1 MTTVEYY
8 LLDVFTDQ
16 PFTGNPLAVFLEA
29 GELETST
36 MQALAN
42 ELNLAE
48 TVFLGDATGPNH
60 FPMRIFTPTQELL
73 FAGHPTV
80 GTAHL
85 LAALNLVDREQ
96 TLVLQPPIGELAVR
110 YDQGRATFTTAKPAT
125 VMASTI
131 DHATAAE
138 LLGLKG
144 HQVIGNPVLASF
156 GLPFHLIE
164 LADVAALES
173 VRISTTTWANAV
185 APSSAEQV
193 YLYVAEQQHSAEMRI
208 RSRMFSMENSLCE
221 DPATGS
227 AAAALTGY
235 LASLQPDAL
244 QCKIYQGVEM
254 GRPSAIYTA
263 ANGNIKAGFVQ
274 VGGNALVVGRGAFE
288 IHQTIV
294 DKC

>member
-1 MTTVEYY
+1 MKTVEYY

-48 TVFLGDATGPNH
+48 TVFLSAATRPNH
-60 FPMRIFTPTQELL
+60 FPMRIFTPTQELA

-85 LAALNLVDREQ
+85 LAALSLVDREQ
-96 TLVLQPPIGELAVR
+96 PLVLQPPIGELAVR
-110 YDQGRATFTTAKPAT
+110 YGQERATFTTAKPAK
-125 VMASTI
+125 VMASSI

-138 LLGLKG
+138 LSGLEM
-144 HQVIGNPVLASF
+144 HQVVVDPVIASC
-156 GLPFHLIE
+156 GLPYHLIE
-164 LADVAALES
+164 LTDVAALES
-173 VRISTTTWANAV
+173 VQIATTTWASAV

-193 YLYVAEQQHSAEMRI
+193 YLYVIEQHDGAETVVH
-208 RSRMFSMENSLCE
+208 SRMFCTHTSLCE

-244 QCKIYQGVEM
+244 QCKIHQGVEM
-254 GRPSAIYTA
+254 GRPSVIHTA
-263 ANGNIKAGFVQ
+263 ANGGIKTGFVE
-274 VGGNALVVGRGAFE
+274 VGGNAAVVGRGAFD
-288 IHQTIV
+288 IHQTIG
-294 DKC
+294 

>member
-1 MTTVEYY
+1 MKTVEYY
-8 LLDVFTDQ
+8 LLDVFTHQ

-48 TVFLGDATGPNH
+48 TVFLGAATGPNH
-60 FPMRIFTPTQELL
+60 FPMRIFTPTHELA

-85 LAALNLVDREQ
+85 LAALNLVNRDQ
-96 TLVLQPPIGELAVR
+96 TLLLQPPIGELAVS
-110 YDQGRATFTTAKPAT
+110 YDQERATFTTAQPADIT
-125 VMASTI
+125 DSTL

-138 LLGLKG
+138 LLGLEA
-144 HQVIGNPVLASF
+144 HQVVGNPVVASF

-164 LADVAALES
+164 LADIAALES

-185 APSSAEQV
+185 APSSVDQV

-208 RSRMFSMENSLCE
+208 HSRMFSMENSLCE

-235 LASLQPDAL
+235 LAYLQPDAL
-244 QCKIYQGVEM
+244 QCKIHQGVEM
-254 GRPSAIYTA
+254 GRPSVIHTV
-263 ANGNIKAGFVQ
+263 ANGDIESGYVK
-274 VGGNALVVGRGAFE
+274 VGGNAVVVGKGAFD
-288 IHQTIV
+288 IHQTIG
-294 DKC
+294 

>member
-1 MTTVEYY
+1 MKTAEYY

-48 TVFLGDATGPNH
+48 TVFLSAVTGPNH
-60 FPMRIFTPTQELL
+60 YPMRIFTPTQELP

-85 LAALNLVDREQ
+85 LAALNLVNHEQ
-96 TLVLQPPIGELAVR
+96 TLRLQPPIGELAVS
-110 YDQGRATFTTAKPAT
+110 YGQGRATFTTAKPAT
-125 VMASTI
+125 IMASSI

-138 LLGLKG
+138 LLGLEE
-144 HQVIGNPVLASF
+144 HQVIGNPVFASF

-173 VRISTTTWANAV
+173 VRMSTTTWAGAV
-185 APSSAEQV
+185 APSSAEQI
-193 YLYVAEQQHSAEMRI
+193 YLYVAGKQHSAEMLI

-244 QCKIYQGVEM
+244 QCKIHQGVEM
-254 GRPSAIYTA
+254 GRPSIIYTA
-263 ANGNIKAGFVQ
+263 ANGDIESGYVK
-274 VGGNALVVGRGAFE
+274 VGGHAVVVGKGVFE
-288 IHQTIV
+288 AHL
-294 DKC
+294 

>member
-1 MTTVEYY
+1 MKTVEYY

-48 TVFLGDATGPNH
+48 TVFLSAATRPNH
-60 FPMRIFTPTQELL
+60 FPMRIFTSTQELA

-110 YDQGRATFTTAKPAT
+110 YGQGRATFTTAQPAIIT
-125 VMASTI
+125 DSTL

-138 LLGLKG
+138 LLGLEA
-144 HQVIGNPVLASF
+144 HQVVGNPVLASF

-193 YLYVAEQQHSAEMRI
+193 YLYVVEQQHSAEMRI

-244 QCKIYQGVEM
+244 QCKIHQGVEM
-254 GRPSAIYTA
+254 GRPSVIHTA
-263 ANGNIKAGFVQ
+263 ANGGIKTGFVE
-274 VGGNALVVGRGAFE
+274 VGGNASVVGRGAFD
-288 IHQTIV
+288 IHQTIG
-294 DKC
+294 